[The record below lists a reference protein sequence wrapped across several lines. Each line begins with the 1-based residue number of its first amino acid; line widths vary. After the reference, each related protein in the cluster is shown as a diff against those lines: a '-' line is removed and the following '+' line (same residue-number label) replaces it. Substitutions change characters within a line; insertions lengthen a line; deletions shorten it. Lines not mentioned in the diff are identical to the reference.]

1 MIFDVNTGVEQSTA
15 VTAAVVIW
23 NLTDIICPVFCH
35 FFTLFFRFSYR
46 TGGNP
51 GIVIRISALIAIFI
65 AKGHIY
71 FQVRSGQVN
80 TTETSATGIALVYLF
95 VISCRIFKEAT
106 CVFVETSGRKG
117 EAVGCPVI
125 VGEWHIIIIVSCC
138 SHADISTLISERR
151 FCVHFDKSS
160 HRITPVESAL
170 WSAENINTFDIS
182 IVEVESGF
190 VDIRDVVYIKSY
202 GRSVD
207 TWADSTDIN
216 GSGQFG
222 TIIGDKQIGDDAC
235 QVFHRVHLIGAH
247 IILR

>member
-1 MIFDVNTGVEQSTA
+1 M
-15 VTAAVVIW
+15 
-23 NLTDIICPVFCH
+23 ICPVFCH
-35 FFTLFFRFSYR
+35 FFTVFLSFGYG
-46 TGGNP
+46 TGSNT
-51 GIVIRISALIAIFI
+51 GIIIRIPTLIAIFI

-71 FQVRSGQVN
+71 FQVRTRQVN

-95 VISCRIFKEAT
+95 VVSCRIFKEAT
-106 CVFVETSGRKG
+106 CVFVETSGRKS

-125 VGEWHIIIIVSCC
+125 VGEWHIIIIVGRC

-160 HRITPVESAL
+160 HRITSVESTL
-170 WSAENINTFDIS
+170 WSSENVNTFDIS

-190 VDIRDVVYIKSY
+190 VDIRDVVYVKSY

-207 TWADSTDIN
+207 TWADSADIN

-222 TIIGDKQIGDDAC
+222 TIIGDKQIRDDAC
-235 QVFHRVHLIGAH
+235 QVFHRVHLIGTH
-247 IILR
+247 IILW